1 MKKISTL
8 FLSAC
13 LLAGFSVNAEVL
25 NEGFEGEEF
34 APEGWSIIEATGHS
48 EYSGWSR
55 ATNKSNSGTASARL
69 KHAYQASNYLV
80 TPQLRPEAGESLVF
94 YAISDDNSKSTVL
107 NIKLSTTENDENSF
121 STTLVTYS
129 TSTKEDNRLVKDWD
143 NVNSKKIIDLSA
155 YAGQKIY
162 IAFHVEG
169 DDNLNIYLDDVSG
182 VTLAGN
188 ANCDAPTA
196 LTVNSV
202 VADAASFSWTPSGAA
217 QYQFACAL
225 AGSAVDWSAAQT
237 TSEASASLSGLVE
250 GNEYVFYVRSFC
262 SVEEQSSAQSVAFKT
277 LCVDASLPWK
287 CGFEDVAK
295 LGMPDCWTALSDN
308 NFLYVQVDEA
318 SDDDYEEEVYTYAHS
333 GTHFL
338 SFTGGGPSSAN
349 LAVLPAF
356 SDETKN
362 MKLFF
367 WYNTGYV
374 GDDYAKPELGYVT
387 NPVDAN
393 SFVSLKT
400 LDQCVD
406 YQFVSWDLAE
416 LPSNVSIAIRIA
428 GGNSNNGK
436 LRIDDMEINSEYTA
450 VSHVNV
456 QVSLS
461 KYIEN
466 GRLVIVRDGIKYNAL
481 GLKL

>member
-1 MKKISTL
+1 MKKITSF
-8 FLSAC
+8 FLSVC

-48 EYSGWSR
+48 DYSGWGR
-55 ATNKSNSGTASARL
+55 ATNKFNSGAASARL

-80 TPQLRPEAGESLVF
+80 TPQLLPEAGESLVF
-94 YAISDDNSKSTVL
+94 YAITDDNSKSTVL

-129 TSTKEDNRLVKDWD
+129 TSSKDDDRLLKDWE
-143 NVNSKKIIDLSA
+143 NVNSKKTIDLSS

-169 DDNLNIYLDDVSG
+169 DDFLNIYLDDVSG

-196 LTVNSV
+196 LAVNSV
-202 VADAASFSWTPSGAA
+202 SAEGAAFSWTGSEAG
-217 QYQFACAL
+217 QYQYAVAL
-225 AGSAVDWSAAQT
+225 EGATVDWSAAKT
-237 TSEASASLSGLVE
+237 TSETSVSVSDLAAGSQYS
-250 GNEYVFYVRSFC
+250 FYVRSFC
-262 SVEEQSSAQSVAFKT
+262 SEEEQSAAQSAVFRT
-277 LCVDASLPWK
+277 LCQAAALPWK
-287 CGFEDVAK
+287 CDFEDVAK
-295 LGMPDCWTALSDN
+295 LAMPGCWNAISDN

-318 SDDDYEEEVYTYAHS
+318 SDDDYDEEVYTYAHS
-333 GTHFL
+333 GTHYL
-338 SFTGGGPSSAN
+338 SFSGGGPASAN

-356 SDETKN
+356 GDEAKS

-367 WYNTGYV
+367 WYNTGFS
-374 GDDYAKPELGYVT
+374 GDDYAKPELGYVI
-387 NPVDAN
+387 NPADAK

-416 LPSNVSIAIRIA
+416 LPSGVSIAIRLA
-428 GGNSNNGK
+428 GGNSNFGK

-450 VSHVNV
+450 VENVNV
-456 QVSLS
+456 PVSLN

-466 GRLVIVRDGIKYNAL
+466 GKLVIIRNGVKYNAL
-481 GLKL
+481 GQKL